1 MKDLY
6 NRLERLLLTLD
17 VLFHLRNFFFLEQ
30 FKELV
35 EIRHAL
41 LLRQIKS
48 QMRQKQSFVSHTWFL
63 PYDERFWPHKLVAF
77 KTFKTRFLLTF
88 CFADEN
94 ETLGLKK
101 ARHEIYTEKINVFLQ
116 RAFDDQRS
124 SKLND
129 RRSSKQFMVDGLLNV
144 SWLTIHD
151 RRFWKRDR
159 DTRQYL
165 RSMIHGLERV
175 SWSTIV
181 IFQKT
186 NDLRS
191 LYFCTIDDLRSLVL

>member
-94 ETLGLKK
+94 ETLGQKK
-101 ARHEIYTEKINVFLQ
+101 ATRNLHGENQRFSAKSVWWSTVFK
-116 RAFDDQRS
+116 AF
-124 SKLND
+124 ND
-129 RRSSKQFMVDGLLNV
+129 RRSSKQSMVDGLLNV

-186 NDLRS
+186 NGLRS
-191 LYFCTIDDLRSLVL
+191 LYFCTVDDLRSLVL